1 LLTIGRLPRP
11 RRISRLPAFVN
22 APAPAAPPHA
32 AIEAL
37 VVGDGELAGAL
48 VEELRARGARCTH
61 LRRPNDRA
69 LAGELARR
77 PGFVAVISHDDIHAL
92 RLALVAEHAYPGVSL
107 LVTIFDATV
116 AAQLVRHVPNCRVVS
131 LADAAAPV
139 LAADCMRAARPVGRA
154 AARWAMATSQLRP
167 YDASSRLLVG
177 GVAGLALILVAETIV
192 GWAGFGH
199 PLATAFYESAKATAT
214 VGPDAVAE
222 ESGRAYAVAA
232 GAAML
237 LATALTAAATAGL
250 INRLMTRRLVA
261 LVGRRTL
268 PRRDHVLVIGLGQ
281 VGLRL
286 AMMLQHQGVRVVAIE
301 RDRHAPNVH
310 LAKRLGIPVMVGD
323 GTERGLLIRLGVRR
337 AAALASVT
345 SDDHVNIAVSVAALA
360 VREDLRGVLRAGD
373 DDAVTETRAL
383 FPIGV
388 VRDVNRLAA
397 GHFAELAVAGAA

>member
-1 LLTIGRLPRP
+1 M
-11 RRISRLPAFVN
+11 SA
-22 APAPAAPPHA
+22 AAPSTPPRTVA
-32 AIEAL
+32 LDAL
-37 VVGDGELAGAL
+37 VVGDGELATAL
-48 VEELRARGARCTH
+48 VEELRARGARCKH

-69 LAGELARR
+69 LSSELAGR
-77 PGFVAVISHDDIHAL
+77 PGFVAVISHDDIAAL
-92 RLALVAEHAYPGVSL
+92 RLALVAEHAFPGVSL

-131 LADAAAPV
+131 LADAAAPT
-139 LAADCMRAARPVGRA
+139 LAADCMRAARPPGRA
-154 AARWAMATSQLRP
+154 VAAWRLAATQLRP

-177 GVAGLALILVAETIV
+177 GVLGLALILVAETLV
-192 GWAGFGH
+192 AWAGFGH
-199 PLATAFYESAKATAT
+199 PLATSFYESAKATAT

-222 ESGRAYAVAA
+222 ESGRAYAVVV
-232 GAAML
+232 GVAML

-250 INRLMTRRLVA
+250 INRLTTRRLVA

-286 AMMLQHQGVRVVAIE
+286 AIMLMHQGVRVVAIE
-301 RDRHAPNVH
+301 RDRRAANVH
-310 LAKRLGIPVMVGD
+310 LAKRLGIPVMIGD
-323 GTERGLLIRLGVRR
+323 GSERGLLVRLGVRR

-345 SDDHVNIAVSVAALA
+345 SDDHINIAVSVAALA
-360 VREDLRGVLRAGD
+360 VRPDLRVVLRAGD
-373 DDAVTETRAL
+373 DDAVSETRAL

-397 GHFAELAVAGAA
+397 THFAELASAAPNAERFRT

>member
-1 LLTIGRLPRP
+1 V
-11 RRISRLPAFVN
+11 AV
-22 APAPAAPPHA
+22 PPSTPPD
-32 AIEAL
+32 AL
-37 VVGDGELAGAL
+37 VVGDGELAVAL
-48 VEELRARGARCTH
+48 VEELRVRGARCRH
-61 LRRPNDRA
+61 LRRPNDRV
-69 LAGELARR
+69 LAGELGAG
-77 PGFVAVISHDDIHAL
+77 PGFVAVVDHDDIAAL
-92 RLALVAEHAYPGVSL
+92 RLALVAEHASPGVPL

-116 AAQLVRHVPNCRVVS
+116 AAQVVRHVPNCRVVS

-139 LAADCMRAARPVGRA
+139 LAADCMRAARTAGRGRA
-154 AARWAMATSQLRP
+154 AWAYASSQLRP

-177 GVAGLALILVAETIV
+177 GVLGLALILIAETAV

-214 VGPDAVAE
+214 VGPDRVAE
-222 ESGRAYAVAA
+222 ESGHAYAVIV
-232 GAAML
+232 GVAML

-250 INRLMTRRLVA
+250 INRLTTRRLVA

-286 AMMLQHQGVRVVAIE
+286 AIMLRHQGVRVVAIE
-301 RDRHAPNVH
+301 RDRKAPNVH
-310 LAKRLGIPVMVGD
+310 LAKRLGIPVMIGD
-323 GTERGLLIRLGVRR
+323 GAERGLLVRLGVRR

-360 VREDLRGVLRAGD
+360 VRDDLRVVLRAGD

-397 GHFAELAVAGAA
+397 SHFAELAVAVSPPERARPGRSGSGRSAA